1 MIWWLSLLCLL
12 MVPCGGLLRR
22 GALSTR
28 YNAQIVVRLAHDQ
41 RGSRYNG
48 DDDNDMFP
56 PTNRPDARPR
66 RSPAAKSSSGV
77 IGRKPAATSPVQ
89 NDNNPWK
96 VLIKKL
102 DSTKS
107 SKQTFGKIDT
117 TIMKASTTI
126 TTPDVLQ
133 CKHFGVCAGC
143 TIKGNFT
150 MAPIITKATN
160 FFNSENVKLNIHYNN
175 KISAGNKT
183 IQVDNWHWQW
193 RTHVKL
199 AVQPLSKWGGLKI
212 GLYKAGSHEVEAI
225 PDCRVHHP
233 RINEAVEELKK
244 QAIDVGVK
252 GYYQDSSGNTPPSGE
267 LRYVQMTVE
276 RESGKVQLVL
286 VWNSLMYKDAEQT
299 LPRLVKKLKS
309 RADLWHSITVNL
321 QTSESNTIF
330 NYNLKAW
337 KLLWGPPTLRER
349 IGDVNF
355 YFRPQIFRQANLD
368 AFQYGIIPL
377 VNAHVPVKSVV
388 AELYSGIG
396 VIGLNVAASVDV
408 AEVTCSDNNEFVDE
422 VFDKCADSI
431 VGAGGERV
439 FYEQLSAS
447 DAVLQGQV
455 DEADILIVDPP
466 RRGLDSGVVQL
477 LVNKHDTAEL
487 SPNLKRIIYVSCGFE
502 ALESDTRSLLESGLW
517 RVKSADGFILFP
529 GSDHVETVV
538 VFDRVASTSQL
549 KNI

>member
-1 MIWWLSLLCLL
+1 MIWWISLLCLF
-12 MVPCGGLLRR
+12 MIPCGGLRR
-22 GALSTR
+22 GILSTWHR
-28 YNAQIVVRLAHDQ
+28 PRIIVRFAYDQ

-48 DDDNDMFP
+48 DSGDDNEMFP
-56 PTNRPDARPR
+56 PTDRPDSRPR
-66 RSPAAKSSSGV
+66 RSSAVRSSSGV
-77 IGRKPAATSPVQ
+77 IARKPAATAPVQ
-89 NDNNPWK
+89 NDKDPWK

-107 SKQTFGKIDT
+107 SKQKFGKLDT
-117 TIMKASTTI
+117 AILKSATVA
-126 TTPDVLQ
+126 TPDILQ

-175 KISAGNKT
+175 KITAGNNT
-183 IQVDNWHWQW
+183 LQVDNWYWQW

-244 QAIDVGVK
+244 QAIEVGVK

-286 VWNSLMYKDAEQT
+286 VWNSMMYKDAEQT

-309 RADLWHSITVNL
+309 RADLWHSITVNF

-330 NYNLKAW
+330 NYHPKAW

-349 IGDVNF
+349 IGNVNF
-355 YFRPQIFRQANLD
+355 FFRPQIFRQANLD

-377 VNAHVPVKSVV
+377 INAHVPASSVV

-408 AEVTCSDNNEFVDE
+408 EEVTCSDNNEYVDE

-431 VGAGGERV
+431 VGAGKERV

-455 DEADILIVDPP
+455 DDADVLIVDPP
-466 RRGLDSGVVQL
+466 RRGLDSGVLDL
-477 LVNKHDTAEL
+477 LVDKHETAEL
-487 SPNLKRIIYVSCGFE
+487 SSNLKRIIYVSCGFE

-517 RVKSADGFILFP
+517 RIKSADGFVLFP

-538 VFDRVASTSQL
+538 IFDRVAS
-549 KNI
+549 NN